1 MSQKI
6 DQNSLEFI
14 YIQDNCSDD
23 DSDLGNE
30 SDELPVVDLTKADSD
45 EVKGGSERR
54 SAKQP
59 TSSHNLPG
67 DNKYESMDNYRC
79 VYI

>member
-45 EVKGGSERR
+45 EVEGGSERR

-59 TSSHNLPG
+59 TSSHSLPG